1 MNTRLAP
8 VAVLAPA
15 MAALFLASLA
25 FGAAPVGLV
34 RGLAALV
41 NGDDP
46 VAAVIMREIR
56 IPRALLGLGIG
67 FSLGLCGAALQGFL
81 RNPLAE
87 PGLIG
92 VSGAASFGAVV
103 VFYSGIAGAFALAV
117 PAGAL
122 AGGALAVLFLLA
134 LSFGRASP
142 MTLILAGVAVT
153 SLSGAL
159 TALALNLSPNP
170 FAAYEVIFWLLG
182 SLKDRS
188 MTDVAVAL
196 PLMAVGCVIVLLTG
210 RALDALS
217 LGEDAAS
224 TLGIDLRR
232 VSLLLVAGVALS
244 VGAGTAVSGAIGF
257 VGLVVPHLLRPFTDR
272 RPSTLLL
279 ASGFGGATL
288 LLAADIAVRFIVPD
302 RELNVGVV
310 TALIGAPFF
319 LWLVIHSRRELT

>member
-1 MNTRLAP
+1 MNPRFAP
-8 VAVLAPA
+8 IVLALA
-15 MAALFLASLA
+15 TAALFMASLA
-25 FGAAPVGLV
+25 FGAAPVGLT
-34 RGLAALV
+34 RGIAALV
-41 NGDDP
+41 TGDDP

-122 AGGALAVLFLLA
+122 AGAAFAVLFLLA

-196 PLMAVGCVIVLLTG
+196 PLMAAGCVIVVLTG

-232 VSLLLVAGVALS
+232 VSLLLVAGVALA

-319 LWLVIHSRRELT
+319 LWLVIRSRRELT

>member
-8 VAVLAPA
+8 VAILAPA
-15 MAALFLASLA
+15 MAVLFLASLA
-25 FGAAPVGLV
+25 FGAAPVGLA

-232 VSLLLVAGVALS
+232 VSLLLVAGVALA

-279 ASGFGGATL
+279 ASGFGGASL

-319 LWLVIHSRRELT
+319 LWLVIRSRRELT

>member
-1 MNTRLAP
+1 MRARAALI
-8 VAVLAPA
+8 VLAIA
-15 MAALFLASLA
+15 MAILFMASLA
-25 FGAAPVGLV
+25 FGAAPVGLAK
-34 RGLAALV
+34 GIGALV
-41 NGDDP
+41 RGDDP
-46 VAAVIMREIR
+46 VSAVIMREIR

-103 VFYSGIAGAFALAV
+103 VFYSGIAGSFALAV

-122 AGGALAVLFLLA
+122 SSAALAVLFLLA

-188 MTDVAVAL
+188 MADVAVAL
-196 PLMAVGCVIVLLTG
+196 PLMAAGSIIVMLTG

-224 TLGIDLRR
+224 TLGIDLRLT
-232 VSLLLVAGVALS
+232 SLLLVIGVALA
-244 VGAGTAVSGAIGF
+244 VGAGTAVSGSIGF

-272 RPSTLLL
+272 RPSALLL
-279 ASGFGGATL
+279 LSGFGGATL

-319 LWLVIHSRRELT
+319 LWLVIRSRRELI